1 MGQPTGTVL
10 RKVIGNPNPDW
21 NGSLVNEFTYKK
33 LSFRV
38 QLDTEQGGERWA
50 ADWRTAQGVGAGK
63 VAEAEHLGLVPRG
76 YVNANYNIEEWR
88 SQPGHWVKLRDV
100 SLSYRFGSIK
110 YLKDLTLSVS
120 GRNLISWDDFEGGY
134 DPEVNS
140 GGQSSIVRGIDFG
153 AVPVPRSFNF
163 GLQAKF

>member
-1 MGQPTGTVL
+1 M
-10 RKVIGNPNPDW
+10 
-21 NGSLVNEFTYKK
+21 
-33 LSFRV
+33 
-38 QLDTEQGGERWA
+38 
-50 ADWRTAQGVGAGK
+50 
-63 VAEAEHLGLVPRG
+63 
-76 YVNANYNIEEWR
+76 NANYNIEEWR

-100 SLSYRFGSIK
+100 SLSYRFGTIK
-110 YLKDLTLSVS
+110 YLRDLTLSVS
-120 GRNLISWDDFEGGY
+120 GRNLISWDDFVGGY